1 MRLDPAAIRRQIEI
15 LLTAYPEL
23 ADDEVLRLDMIEGST
38 DMIEFMRALEVARQQ
53 ANATADAVGAL
64 IDNWRQRMARFQKR
78 DEAIRALMFKL
89 LQLAHLKKLE
99 LPEATVSLKIG
110 VPKVVIIDE
119 AALPDEFCRI
129 RREPDRAK
137 IKAALADFK
146 AVPGATLSN
155 GEDSLA
161 VRIK

>member
-38 DMIEFMRALEVARQQ
+38 DMIEFMRALEVARQG
-53 ANATADAVGAL
+53 ASATADAVGAL

-99 LPEATVSLKIG
+99 LPEATISLKIG
-110 VPKVVIIDE
+110 VPKVRHHRRGR
-119 AALPDEFCRI
+119 AAGRVLPHQA
-129 RREPDRAK
+129 RAGQGQDQ
-137 IKAALADFK
+137 A
-146 AVPGATLSN
+146 G
-155 GEDSLA
+155 A
-161 VRIK
+161 VRFQGGARRHAE